1 MAKYNEIQQLYE
13 YCKEIGV
20 NATLSPYSDGFVLH
34 FVRGDFAQHS
44 GTKGGRYGLLEP
56 FIRCKFDLQGVTL
69 EDAKRLVKQYKNEL
83 NGVSKGRVNKYD

>member
-1 MAKYNEIQQLYE
+1 MAKYTEIRELFE
-13 YCKEIGV
+13 YCRAIGV
-20 NATLSPYSDGFVLH
+20 KATLAPYSDGFVIH
-34 FVRGDFAQHS
+34 FIKGDFAQHS

-83 NGVSKGRVNKYD
+83 NGKKKEKENGK

>member
-1 MAKYNEIQQLYE
+1 MAKFNEIRELYE
-13 YCKEIGV
+13 YCKVIGV
-20 NATLSPYSDGFVLH
+20 KATLEPFFDGYVIH

-83 NGVSKGRVNKYD
+83 NGISKDRMYKNE